1 MEFTLDFI
9 RIFFYASWLT
19 LPLIIF
25 FCLLIFIIGQFVGY
39 IEKWDRF
46 NSFYWSFVTA
56 FTVGYGDM
64 RPTHKVTKVLAI
76 IIALL
81 GIMFMG
87 VVVAITV
94 EAAMESFSQNIKVT
108 PDTFKQRIDD

>member
-19 LPLIIF
+19 LPLLGM
-25 FCLLIFIIGQFVGY
+25 FCFLIFLIGQFVGY
-39 IEKWDRF
+39 LEGWDRF

-64 RPTHKVTKVLAI
+64 RPTHKLTKVLAI
-76 IIALL
+76 LIALL

-94 EAAMESFSQNIKVT
+94 EAAMEAFNKNIIIEQGSFYS
-108 PDTFKQRIDD
+108 RSRY